1 MLIGSRSK
9 SPLIFCMLFP
19 AMETTYR
26 SLTEC
31 VCDEGSNPAKATR
44 RPSGETTGFDYAP
57 GLVTR
62 SWIVPVATSTRYN
75 CEVSRGICTPMRS
88 ACGLRSALKTIDLLS
103 GVQSMVAATRS
114 SPEPTLH
121 LPLVSCFG
129 VPPSDDKQMHESMV
143 EHS

>member
-44 RPSGETTGFDYAP
+44 RPSGETTGFDHAP

-75 CEVSRGICTPMRS
+75 CEVSRGICRPLRI
-88 ACGLRSALKTIDLLS
+88 AIRIEDDGFAIRCPVDGCGYAKFAGTD
-103 GVQSMVAATRS
+103 APFATRELLRRS
-114 SPEPTLH
+114 TI
-121 LPLVSCFG
+121 CG
-129 VPPSDDKQMHESMV
+129 DDKQMH
-143 EHS
+143 